1 MSRLGAKAELDRAS
15 TLLAERLAGFIR
27 TLRDG
32 NFTVG
37 LREGQDAAAILAA
50 GYGDRPGLLRSAFK
64 HLFSARKADW
74 DKFDGI
80 FDAFWL
86 GQRARSRV
94 ASSGTAADA
103 NNSSL
108 KSMPKNPNAE
118 VPGGS
123 IDQIASDS
131 GANAEERTGEGRA
144 EGASRTENLEEVD
157 FRKLA
162 DPIDMAEAHAIAA
175 RLAHVMRT
183 RLTRRDVARRRGY
196 RLDLRRTIHRNISH
210 GGVPIRLV
218 RRNRK
223 EKPLRLV
230 ILLDA
235 SGSMNMYTSA
245 FLRFIHG
252 VLDEFREAEAFLFH
266 TRLAHVSDAMKEKD
280 AARALDRL
288 SVMAQG
294 AGGGTR
300 IGESLQTFNRWH
312 AARVIHSRTCVMII
326 SDGYETGDAALLG
339 REMEALA
346 RRCRRI
352 VWLNPMLGWEGYS
365 PEAAGIKAAL
375 PHVDLF
381 APANTLKSLAALE
394 PYLAR
399 L

>member
-1 MSRLGAKAELDRAS
+1 MSTTAVIFDSDSVPERMAG
-15 TLLAERLAGFIR
+15 RLAAFIG
-27 TLRDG
+27 TLRNSD
-32 NFTVG
+32 FTVG

-50 GYGDRPGLLRSAFK
+50 GYGDRPDVLRSAFK
-64 HLFSARKADW
+64 LLFSARKSDW
-74 DKFDGI
+74 DRFDGL

-86 GQRARSRV
+86 GKRVRSLV
-94 ASSGTAADA
+94 ASSTVGASA
-103 NNSSL
+103 NNPSVKSL
-108 KSMPKNPNAE
+108 RGGPSAE
-118 VPGGS
+118 APRAS
-123 IDQIASDS
+123 IDQVTADCGDDEDGRS
-131 GANAEERTGEGRA
+131 GEGRA
-144 EGASRTENLEEVD
+144 EGASRSESLDEVD
-157 FRKLA
+157 FRRL
-162 DPIDMAEAHAIAA
+162 DNPQDILEAHAIAA
-175 RLAHVMRT
+175 RLARGMRT
-183 RLTRRDVARRRGY
+183 RLTRRDVARRRGR
-196 RLDLRRTIHRNISH
+196 RLDLRRTIHRNVTH
-210 GGVPIRLV
+210 GGAPIRLV
-218 RRNRK
+218 RRRRK

-235 SGSMNMYTSA
+235 SGSMSMYTGV

-266 TRLAHVSDAMKEKD
+266 TRLAHVSDAMKERD

-312 AARVIHSRTCVMII
+312 AARLIHSRTCVMIV
-326 SDGYETGDAALLG
+326 SDGYETGDTALLG
-339 REMEALA
+339 REMEALT

-352 VWLNPMLGWEGYS
+352 VWLNPMLGWEGYA

-381 APANTLKSLAALE
+381 APAHTLKSLAALE